1 MSPRALQV
9 QSEIRTESS
18 VLLRA
23 YREDEED
30 ETELLADL
38 CFQDHA
44 SLLQRCRSS
53 SLRGSNSE
61 PQVLLCSCLIESL
74 VAADVTLS
82 PGLWSP
88 GCTKGSK
95 AITRDKTA
103 VL

>member
-9 QSEIRTESS
+9 QSEIRAVIS
-18 VLLRA
+18 VLLSA
-23 YREDEED
+23 YREAEED
-30 ETELLADL
+30 KTELLADL

-53 SLRGSNSE
+53 PLRGSNSK
-61 PQVLLCSCLIESL
+61 PQVLLCSGLVESL
-74 VAADVTLS
+74 IAADMTLS

-95 AITRDKTA
+95 AITRNKTT